1 MEVINNLYISAVSH
15 PEGTK
20 QKWSESSG
28 KFASTPLEDL
38 SWRGLIRRV
47 FQHLQHVNCS
57 RGQRN
62 FPSPDALIPHIE
74 RSLSKDKDSVTFS
87 ARTTLDRSTSLL
99 CSVVTRVKKKIL
111 QRNTLQRILPKLR
124 EKVSMSST
132 RSFGEWTSNYR
143 LLQRY
148 GVLRR
153 M

>member
-1 MEVINNLYISAVSH
+1 MEVIHNLYISAVSH

-20 QKWSESSG
+20 QKWSKSSG

-47 FQHLQHVNCS
+47 FQPLQHVNCS
-57 RGQRN
+57 RGQKN

-87 ARTTLDRSTSLL
+87 ARTTLDRSTSLH

-124 EKVSMSST
+124 KKVSMSST